1 MRKEE
6 NSENPVLSSFKKLI
20 KGIDGLKVV
29 IIDMLGSSSIMD
41 GIWNYNYF
49 KENKLMH
56 QLHLLALELNISII
70 VVHHTRK
77 QKSDDFTDNVS
88 GTTGLIGPDAST
100 WVLESPRFSN
110 QCSLKVTGKY
120 QGTKSY
126 QLEFDEQLLELRYV
140 GDKIILELP
149 PARQAIVDVFLKYP
163 EKDELP
169 SSFIAKDLGKSIQT
183 ISKTLRRMRKKG
195 IVEYGKAHG
204 CYRLAGHLRNKEIKQ
219 K

>member
-1 MRKEE
+1 MKKEE
-6 NSENPVLSSFKKLI
+6 NKENPVLNSLKNLI

-41 GIWNYNYF
+41 GVWTYNYF
-49 KENKLMH
+49 KENKLMY

-77 QKSDDFTDNVS
+77 QKSDDFTHAVS

-100 WVLESPRFSN
+100 WELDSPRFSN
-110 QCSLKVTGKY
+110 QCTLNITGKY

-140 GDKIILELP
+140 GDKIILDLP

-163 EKDELP
+163 EKDELS
-169 SSFIAKDLGKSIQT
+169 SSFIARELGKSMQT
-183 ISKTLRRMRKKG
+183 ISKTLRKMRKKG
-195 IVEYGKAHG
+195 IVKYGKTHG
-204 CYRLAGHLRNKEIKQ
+204 CYRLAEHLRTKS
-219 K
+219 